1 MKRLSVILVSFLL
14 YLPLSAQ
21 FKGTVYVD
29 TDQSGLFNKGDKPLA
44 GVMVTDGLNVVKT
57 DKKGRFSLPGFDKTR
72 FISITT
78 PAGFE
83 TEQFYLSTKENRK
96 SYDFILTESERTKA
110 REHSFVQITDTE
122 VTGGM
127 GRWVTDLQQYVK
139 NEKPAFLI
147 HTGDICYEPGL
158 TMHNQIVNAQT
169 MDCPV
174 YYCIGNH
181 DLVKGS
187 YGEELYESLY
197 GPTWYSFDMGNVH
210 YVVTPID
217 HGDHPTNY

>member
-96 SYDFILTESERTKA
+96 SYDFILTDFGTVLHLFVRTDKSQGTFF
-110 REHSFVQITDTE
+110 RSNHRYRSD
-122 VTGGM
+122 
-127 GRWVTDLQQYVK
+127 RWNGTL
-139 NEKPAFLI
+139 
-147 HTGDICYEPGL
+147 
-158 TMHNQIVNAQT
+158 
-169 MDCPV
+169 
-174 YYCIGNH
+174 GN
-181 DLVKGS
+181 
-187 YGEELYESLY
+187 
-197 GPTWYSFDMGNVH
+197 
-210 YVVTPID
+210 
-217 HGDHPTNY
+217 

>member
-72 FISITT
+72 FITITT

-83 TEQFYLSTKENRK
+83 TEQSIFPPKRIEKATTLS
-96 SYDFILTESERTKA
+96 
-110 REHSFVQITDTE
+110 
-122 VTGGM
+122 
-127 GRWVTDLQQYVK
+127 
-139 NEKPAFLI
+139 
-147 HTGDICYEPGL
+147 
-158 TMHNQIVNAQT
+158 
-169 MDCPV
+169 
-174 YYCIGNH
+174 
-181 DLVKGS
+181 
-187 YGEELYESLY
+187 
-197 GPTWYSFDMGNVH
+197 
-210 YVVTPID
+210 
-217 HGDHPTNY
+217 

>member
-78 PAGFE
+78 PPDLKRSNSIFPPKRIEKA
-83 TEQFYLSTKENRK
+83 TTLS
-96 SYDFILTESERTKA
+96 
-110 REHSFVQITDTE
+110 
-122 VTGGM
+122 
-127 GRWVTDLQQYVK
+127 
-139 NEKPAFLI
+139 
-147 HTGDICYEPGL
+147 
-158 TMHNQIVNAQT
+158 
-169 MDCPV
+169 
-174 YYCIGNH
+174 
-181 DLVKGS
+181 
-187 YGEELYESLY
+187 
-197 GPTWYSFDMGNVH
+197 
-210 YVVTPID
+210 
-217 HGDHPTNY
+217 

>member
-83 TEQFYLSTKENRK
+83 NSFSGNLDPLIKIPGIVTIKAYCNDLSGSLPVIPLDGSNKPTTWKNLMEFMVYDNGFNGSIPYGYGIVIEK
-96 SYDFILTESERTKA
+96 SGSKGIFRVNDNQLSGQIPSDIKAWSQYATQKKDWILKGNNLTE
-110 REHSFVQITDTE
+110 
-122 VTGGM
+122 
-127 GRWVTDLQQYVK
+127 
-139 NEKPAFLI
+139 
-147 HTGDICYEPGL
+147 
-158 TMHNQIVNAQT
+158 
-169 MDCPV
+169 
-174 YYCIGNH
+174 
-181 DLVKGS
+181 
-187 YGEELYESLY
+187 
-197 GPTWYSFDMGNVH
+197 
-210 YVVTPID
+210 
-217 HGDHPTNY
+217 

>member
-83 TEQFYLSTKENRK
+83 TRCPDWKQRYRQDDHAQDPQR
-96 SYDFILTESERTKA
+96 SY
-110 REHSFVQITDTE
+110 
-122 VTGGM
+122 TG
-127 GRWVTDLQQYVK
+127 RLR
-139 NEKPAFLI
+139 NFF
-147 HTGDICYEPGL
+147 PGL
-158 TMHNQIVNAQT
+158 Q
-169 MDCPV
+169 
-174 YYCIGNH
+174 
-181 DLVKGS
+181 GS
-187 YGEELYESLY
+187 DRIL
-197 GPTWYSFDMGNVH
+197 
-210 YVVTPID
+210 
-217 HGDHPTNY
+217 